1 MQQTGSANGNDAMG
15 RVKAFEYPADPHA
28 IVMPVSELWSTVEIA
43 NGSNS
48 DEELRGAV
56 IPSAEAAAQRGELD
70 VRLSE
75 ENRRGYDA
83 GRERGRQEGR
93 QIEREAQAAAQASA
107 EARHVRYAAELVENI
122 AHERDRYLS
131 KVEHEVVKLAL
142 AVAARILRREA
153 QMDPL
158 LLTGAVRVALG
169 QLSDSTRVRLRVPQ
183 AELDLWTEAI
193 ALLPNLALK
202 PAVVGGEGM
211 RLGDCKIEAELGS
224 VDLGIRAQ
232 LGEIE
237 KGFFDRAGGRV
248 AEQAVKADE
257 ALGAARE
264 TCR

>member
-1 MQQTGSANGNDAMG
+1 MARRGGW
-15 RVKAFEYPADPHA
+15 RAFEYPAIPHA
-28 IVMPVSELWSTVEIA
+28 IVLPVSELWSTVGVVA
-43 NGSNS
+43 GSVS

-56 IPSAEAAAQRGELD
+56 VPSAEAAAQRGGFD
-70 VRLSE
+70 ARLSE
-75 ENRRGYDA
+75 ENRKGYDA
-83 GRERGRQEGR
+83 GREKGQQEGR
-93 QIEREAQAAAQASA
+93 QTEREAQAAAQAAA
-107 EARHVRYAAELVENI
+107 EERRIRHAAELVENL
-122 AHERDRYLS
+122 AHERDQYLH
-131 KVEHEVVKLAL
+131 KVEYEVVKLAL

-169 QLSDSTRVRLRVPQ
+169 QLSATTQVRLRVPQ

-202 PAVVGGEGM
+202 PTVVGGEGM

-237 KGFFDRAGGRV
+237 KGFFDRVGRRV
-248 AEQAVKADE
+248 TDPVVKADE
-257 ALGAARE
+257 AASAAGE
-264 TCR
+264 TCS